1 MWLAGLTSRGGFLKC
16 ANKLSQ
22 EINQKKKELELLVSQ
37 KKTIKDT
44 EVYQKSVELDRL
56 VVQYMRKNGRWAGL
70 LASVREGACFRG

>member
-1 MWLAGLTSRGGFLKC
+1 LKC

-56 VVQYMRKNGRWAGL
+56 VVQYMRKNGR
-70 LASVREGACFRG
+70 